1 MNLNPEPCA
10 ARSGSGT
17 DRGEAGHLGDDPLPR
32 GGCAPD
38 EAVIV
43 RYAQCCTR
51 MEVIGD
57 VTFADPATHL
67 EPAQIIEIRLTA
79 ACPT

>member
-1 MNLNPEPCA
+1 MLLGRA
-10 ARSGSGT
+10 AGLTEEKLATSATTRC
-17 DRGEAGHLGDDPLPR
+17 R
-32 GGCAPD
+32 GGVCAPD